1 MTDRY
6 LLQTLKFAI
15 INCKTRGENLGLRR
29 NLYFHSF
36 IRRLMVTPSSG
47 NSLAPPIPQDHSSQ
61 RRSDAAPVPTSTADL
76 PQQTFIEE
84 PDDDAATIAAD
95 LGTELEEGDPTDVV
109 KARDGKREDSELSQ
123 PPKEEKPLSFA
134 QKVWKWTKAVLQLL
148 LDQWFVLGV
157 GFVIV
162 SLAKSGIFFT
172 SLDAETDDPVDDP
185 SI

>member
-1 MTDRY
+1 
-6 LLQTLKFAI
+6 
-15 INCKTRGENLGLRR
+15 
-29 NLYFHSF
+29 
-36 IRRLMVTPSSG
+36 MVTPSSG